1 MNATRIALLAA
12 AASVSTLGL
21 ADTASAWKLG
31 TVTVPAGEKV
41 VVQSKPAFAGKNL
54 RLLSN
59 GAKVKI
65 KCQTYGQTVTGTFG
79 TSNVWNRI
87 VGGGYVTDTKVYTG
101 SDGLVARLCPGT
113 RNPSRGRDAA
123 ATTMRNDYNPPKAN
137 AWGFFNGQ
145 CTSFV
150 ASRLVK
156 GGIRDFTNW
165 YRGQHFGNA
174 NLWDDAARAA
184 GIPVDGTPRV
194 GSVMQSNAG
203 EFGHVAVVSK
213 VLAGNRIVIEEY
225 NYVVR
230 EGYSK
235 RTISANGLNFIHFK
249 R

>member
-87 VGGGYVTDTKVYTG
+87 DGGGYVTDTKTYTG

-113 RNPSRGRDAA
+113 KNPSRGRDAA
-123 ATTMRNDYNPPKAN
+123 VTTGRDDYHQGGTVDPWNFYT
-137 AWGFFNGQ
+137 GE
-145 CTSFV
+145 CVSFV
-150 ASRLVK
+150 AYRLNK
-156 GGIRDFTNW
+156 GGVPFHNQF
-165 YRGQHFGNA
+165 RGYHWSNA
-174 NLWDDAARAA
+174 NTWDEAARAT
-184 GIPVDGTPRV
+184 GVPIDGTPRV
-194 GSVMQSNAG
+194 GAVMQTNAG
-203 EFGHVAVVSK
+203 TWGHVAVVSK
-213 VLAGNRIVIEEY
+213 VLSGNRIVIEEY
-225 NYVVR
+225 NYVR
-230 EGYSK
+230 SEAYSQRTLSAAGYE
-235 RTISANGLNFIHFK
+235 FIHFK